1 MRKRLGWQ
9 LMKIRYVVLI
19 FFQKEKSLRAQL
31 PFLPN
36 VAHRFTDDNQLR

>member
-1 MRKRLGWQ
+1 MAADGDTLCR
-9 LMKIRYVVLI
+9 VDI